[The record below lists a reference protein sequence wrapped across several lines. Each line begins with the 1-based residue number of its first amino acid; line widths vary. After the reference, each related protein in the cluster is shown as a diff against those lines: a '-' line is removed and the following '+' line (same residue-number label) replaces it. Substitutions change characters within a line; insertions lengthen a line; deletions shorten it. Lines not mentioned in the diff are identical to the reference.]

1 MEQLNALNAYN
12 TTTKDFEFQT
22 QNLALAN
29 KLYKQKQLEY
39 QNNTSSLNDL
49 INVENTLK
57 SAQTNYLNTIIKL
70 KIAELDLKKTAGQL
84 NQ

>member
-1 MEQLNALNAYN
+1 MLNFV
-12 TTTKDFEFQT
+12 FEI
-22 QNLALAN
+22 QNP
-29 KLYKQKQLEY
+29 
-39 QNNTSSLNDL
+39 SSLNDL